1 MTLNTRIT
9 LLFAILSA
17 IIISL
22 LSGFVWYFA
31 NDFAFEDFYKRLEA
45 RVNIAAE
52 IKVVKG
58 SSTKEYAEL
67 RNNYLERLPE
77 EREYILTSDRVSKL
91 KFDSVANMPASF
103 YKKINSGQM
112 ARYRNKNVFYAGKH
126 FKNGQNG
133 YIVIISGK
141 DPYGYRE
148 LGYLQKILIA
158 GFFLSVA
165 LSYFVGRKFSEYTFK
180 PIRALIKKTKGI
192 NAENLHQR
200 LDPVKGTDEIA
211 EITQTFNDMLDRL
224 EAAFETQNNFISNAS
239 HELRTPLTIISG
251 EAELSLSKTSGYDN
265 ETQKSLFRIQSEAER
280 LENILTSLLGL
291 AQSGFDGKKQRWEN
305 IRLDE
310 LIWDVKNSIQL
321 INPKSNIQ
329 VDFSGLPAN
338 AEEINLN
345 GNLNLLKLA
354 VTNIVNNACKYSNNS
369 PVIVS
374 LGIISS
380 NAIIS
385 VKDQGIG
392 IPETELQHV
401 FEPFFRASNTTN
413 YSGYGVGLPLSLNI
427 IRLHR
432 GSIRIKTDEESGT
445 EMSILLPLR
454 TNTSST

>member
-1 MTLNTRIT
+1 MSLHTRIT
-9 LLFAILSA
+9 FLFAILSA
-17 IIISL
+17 VIISL

-31 NDFAFEDFYKRLEA
+31 NEFAFEDFYKRLEA
-45 RVNIAAE
+45 RVNITAQ
-52 IKVVKG
+52 IKVYK
-58 SSTKEYAEL
+58 SANTKEYIEL
-67 RNNYLERLPE
+67 RTKYLEQLPSE
-77 EREYILTSDRVSKL
+77 QAHILTADKSSKL
-91 KFDSVANMPASF
+91 SFDKKTQLPFVF
-103 YKKINSGQM
+103 YQMIDQGKM
-112 ARYRNKNVFYAGKH
+112 ARYRKKNVFYAGKY
-126 FKNGQNG
+126 FKTGNNG

-148 LGYLQKILIA
+148 LEYLQKILIA

-165 LSYFVGRKFSEYTFK
+165 LSYFVGRKFSEFTFK

-200 LDPVKGTDEIA
+200 LDPVQGTDEIA
-211 EITQTFNDMLDRL
+211 EISQTFNDMLDRL
-224 EAAFETQNNFISNAS
+224 ETAFETQNNFISNAS

-251 EAELSLSKTSGYDN
+251 EAELALTGNMDSVSELH
-265 ETQKSLFRIQSEAER
+265 KSLLKIQSESER

-310 LIWDVKNSIQL
+310 LIWDVKSAIDLVNPDNKIQ
-321 INPKSNIQ
+321 I
-329 VDFSGLPAN
+329 DFSKLPADF
-338 AEEINLN
+338 ESINLK

-354 VTNIVNNACKYSNNS
+354 ITNIVNNACKYSDNRI
-369 PVIVS
+369 VI
-374 LGIISS
+374 LGLSISTA
-380 NAIIS
+380 NVVIS

-392 IPETELQHV
+392 IPENELQHV

-432 GSIRIKTDEESGT
+432 GSIAIKTVQESGT
-445 EMSILLPLR
+445 EMNILLPI
-454 TNTSST
+454 